1 MKLSVVIP
9 TYNEEKYL
17 PRLLRCLNNQTFQDF
32 EIIVSDAFSK
42 DKTREIAAAFGARVV
57 DGGKIA
63 VGRNN
68 GAKAAKADLILFLD
82 ADVTFEDDF
91 IEESLKEFEE
101 RGLDIATAYF
111 DKKIKSKTAQ
121 IAYSLWDTDKFLR
134 QFTKSPSGAGHC
146 IFIKKEAFNKVNGFN
161 QEIIVG
167 EDVDF
172 IKRVAQSEYK
182 FRVLSTKYKPS
193 DRRYVQ
199 MGIGKVIAGSVLGGL
214 SVGLGLI
221 VAQKMAEKMYG
232 GWGYDNQK
240 SKRKHS
246 YSDSGKK
253 FIEYTRNLE
262 KKMLSKKEV
271 KN

>member
-1 MKLSVVIP
+1 M
-9 TYNEEKYL
+9 
-17 PRLLRCLNNQTFQDF
+17 
-32 EIIVSDAFSK
+32 
-42 DKTREIAAAFGARVV
+42 
-57 DGGKIA
+57 
-63 VGRNN
+63 
-68 GAKAAKADLILFLD
+68 
-82 ADVTFEDDF
+82 
-91 IEESLKEFEE
+91 
-101 RGLDIATAYF
+101 
-111 DKKIKSKTAQ
+111 
-121 IAYSLWDTDKFLR
+121 
-134 QFTKSPSGAGHC
+134 
-146 IFIKKEAFNKVNGFN
+146 
-161 QEIIVG
+161 
-167 EDVDF
+167 
-172 IKRVAQSEYK
+172 AQSEYK